1 MPFLSKYGT
10 NLGVGS
16 VVPLRDFLVEV
27 IQTGLRKSPPTSTL
41 DFVKEGV
48 ANFVTEQGI
57 VGIDAKMVDILSI
70 CIFSRREELRKVLT
84 ELVFQSAVDSHLVD
98 YNYNIEVRTDISLN

>member
-1 MPFLSKYGT
+1 MLFLYKYLKFFDDTITYLKGQRVPFLTKYGA

-16 VVPLRDFLVEV
+16 VVPLRDFLIQV

-48 ANFVTEQGI
+48 ANFVTE
-57 VGIDAKMVDILSI
+57 
-70 CIFSRREELRKVLT
+70 
-84 ELVFQSAVDSHLVD
+84 
-98 YNYNIEVRTDISLN
+98 